1 MKSNQEITGT
11 LSPTISFWNQF
22 PDIGIKKWIVIS
34 SVLFTVGLLIGI
46 INPSIDIFNSLDY
59 LIDIAGSTESLSS
72 FGIFIFYMINN
83 IFKIILS
90 FVFAPFFCIM
100 PVLSLIVNGWI
111 ISNVGYFIVEINQY
125 SIGYYLMGILPHG
138 IFEIPALIIGQAA
151 ALGLGAMTIA
161 AVFSKDRREE
171 LFPYLRKSIKYLGVV
186 ILLLIIAAGIEA
198 FITPP
203 VLGLFE

>member
-1 MKSNQEITGT
+1 
-11 LSPTISFWNQF
+11 
-22 PDIGIKKWIVIS
+22 
-34 SVLFTVGLLIGI
+34 
-46 INPSIDIFNSLDY
+46 
-59 LIDIAGSTESLSS
+59 
-72 FGIFIFYMINN
+72 
-83 IFKIILS
+83 
-90 FVFAPFFCIM
+90 
-100 PVLSLIVNGWI
+100 
-111 ISNVGYFIVEINQY
+111 
-125 SIGYYLMGILPHG
+125 MGILPHG